1 MAAPLLSPSAR
12 QRQQQEQLRQALVQK
27 DGGELRHLSE
37 RLVHRQ
43 GPAALRAMVAK
54 LAQSPEEVAFWWA
67 QMQAPQAP
75 AGPQVLPA
83 VLAEVSGDT
92 SGKILREV
100 PVGFSEAK
108 ETKEASEVNKSS
120 EVNKPSEVNKASEFK
135 DVNRVIPGEFK
146 LDVRV
151 DVGSEPQEGPVE
163 SGIPL
168 GLEVEVKAGVQ
179 VELHE
184 NIGVELQEDI
194 QEDIQAEVQLEFSQE
209 PQAKVKIDSQFASQA
224 ADQPLLSAE
233 QDAASNQVVPS
244 NQVLA
249 SNQGDSVETPTPTP
263 APGSSSAIARG
274 QKLRGWLP
282 SWDGP
287 IRKAS

>member
-1 MAAPLLSPSAR
+1 VAAPLLSPSAR
-12 QRQQQEQLRQALVQK
+12 QRQQQEQLRQALVQR
-27 DGGELRHLSE
+27 DGGGLRHLSE

-67 QMQAPQAP
+67 QMQAPHAP
-75 AGPQVLPA
+75 AGSQVLPA
-83 VLAEVSGDT
+83 VLVDVSGDT
-92 SGKILREV
+92 SGKSLGKV
-100 PVGFSEAK
+100 PVGLSEAK
-108 ETKEASEVNKSS
+108 EIKEIKEASEVNEAS
-120 EVNKPSEVNKASEFK
+120 EVK
-135 DVNRVIPGEFK
+135 DINRVIPEEFK
-146 LDVRV
+146 LDVQA
-151 DVGSEPQEGPVE
+151 DVGLEPQGQVE

-168 GLEVEVKAGVQ
+168 GLEAEVKPEVQ
-179 VELHE
+179 VELQVELQE
-184 NIGVELQEDI
+184 NIQVEVQEDI

-209 PQAKVKIDSQFASQA
+209 SQAKVLIDSQFASQA
-224 ADQPLLSAE
+224 ADQPPLPAE
-233 QDAASNQVVPS
+233 QVVDSNQVV
-244 NQVLA
+244 V
-249 SNQGDSVETPTPTP
+249 SNQGDSVETPAPTP

>member
-1 MAAPLLSPSAR
+1 VAAPLLSPSAR
-12 QRQQQEQLRQALVQK
+12 QRQQQEQLRQALVQR
-27 DGGELRHLSE
+27 DGGGLRHLSE

-75 AGPQVLPA
+75 AGSQVLPA

-108 ETKEASEVNKSS
+108 ETKEASEVNK
-120 EVNKPSEVNKASEFK
+120 ASEFK

-146 LDVRV
+146 LDVQA
-151 DVGSEPQEGPVE
+151 DVGLEPQGQVE

-168 GLEVEVKAGVQ
+168 GLEAEVKPEVQ
-179 VELHE
+179 VELQ
-184 NIGVELQEDI
+184 VELQEDI

-209 PQAKVKIDSQFASQA
+209 SQAKVLIDSQFASQA
-224 ADQPLLSAE
+224 ADQPPLPAE
-233 QDAASNQVVPS
+233 QVVDSNQVVVS
-244 NQVLA
+244 NQV
-249 SNQGDSVETPTPTP
+249 DSVETPAPTP

>member
-27 DGGELRHLSE
+27 DGAGLRHLSE

-75 AGPQVLPA
+75 VGSQALQAGLVD
-83 VLAEVSGDT
+83 VSGES
-92 SGKILREV
+92 SGKVLREV

-108 ETKEASEVNKSS
+108 EIKETKEASEVNKAS
-120 EVNKPSEVNKASEFK
+120 EVK
-135 DVNRVIPGEFK
+135 DVNRIIPEEFK

-151 DVGSEPQEGPVE
+151 DVGLEPQGQVE
-163 SGIPL
+163 SEIPL
-168 GLEVEVKAGVQ
+168 GLEAEVQ
-179 VELHE
+179 VELQE
-184 NIGVELQEDI
+184 NIEVELQQDI
-194 QEDIQAEVQLEFSQE
+194 QEDIQQEVQLEFSQE
-209 PQAKVKIDSQFASQA
+209 PQAKVLIDSQFVSQA
-224 ADQPLLSAE
+224 ADQQPLLAE
-233 QDAASNQVVPS
+233 QVVASNQVD
-244 NQVLA
+244 A
-249 SNQGDSVETPTPTP
+249 SNRGDSVEAPAPAPIP

>member
-12 QRQQQEQLRQALVQK
+12 QRQQQEQLRQALVQR
-27 DGGELRHLSE
+27 DGGGLRHLSE

-67 QMQAPQAP
+67 QMQAPHAP
-75 AGPQVLPA
+75 AGSQVLPA
-83 VLAEVSGDT
+83 VLVDVSGDT
-92 SGKILREV
+92 SGKLLGKV
-100 PVGFSEAK
+100 PVGLSEAK
-108 ETKEASEVNKSS
+108 EIKEIKEASEVNEAS
-120 EVNKPSEVNKASEFK
+120 EVK
-135 DVNRVIPGEFK
+135 DINRVIPEEFK
-146 LDVRV
+146 LDVQA
-151 DVGSEPQEGPVE
+151 DVGLEPQGQVE

-168 GLEVEVKAGVQ
+168 GLEAEVKPEVQ
-179 VELHE
+179 VELQ
-184 NIGVELQEDI
+184 VELQEDIQVDI

-209 PQAKVKIDSQFASQA
+209 SQAKVLIDSQFVSQA
-224 ADQPLLSAE
+224 ADQPPLPAE
-233 QDAASNQVVPS
+233 QVVDSNQVV
-244 NQVLA
+244 V
-249 SNQGDSVETPTPTP
+249 SNQGDSVETPAPTP

>member
-12 QRQQQEQLRQALVQK
+12 QRQQQEQLRQALVQR
-27 DGGELRHLSE
+27 DGGGLRHLSE

-75 AGPQVLPA
+75 AGSQVLPA
-83 VLAEVSGDT
+83 VLVDVSGDT
-92 SGKILREV
+92 SGKLLGKV
-100 PVGFSEAK
+100 PVGLSEAK
-108 ETKEASEVNKSS
+108 EIKGIKEASEINEVS
-120 EVNKPSEVNKASEFK
+120 EVK
-135 DVNRVIPGEFK
+135 DINRVIPEEFK
-146 LDVRV
+146 LDVQA
-151 DVGSEPQEGPVE
+151 DVGLEPQGQVE

-168 GLEVEVKAGVQ
+168 GLEAEVKPEVQ
-179 VELHE
+179 VELQVELQE
-184 NIGVELQEDI
+184 NIQVEVQEDI

-209 PQAKVKIDSQFASQA
+209 SQAKVLIDSQFASQA
-224 ADQPLLSAE
+224 ADQPPLPAE
-233 QDAASNQVVPS
+233 QVVDSNQVV
-244 NQVLA
+244 V
-249 SNQGDSVETPTPTP
+249 SNQGDSVETPAPTP

>member
-1 MAAPLLSPSAR
+1 VAAPLLSPSAR
-12 QRQQQEQLRQALVQK
+12 QRQQQEQLRQALVQR
-27 DGGELRHLSE
+27 DGGGLRHLSE

-67 QMQAPQAP
+67 QMQAPHAP
-75 AGPQVLPA
+75 AGSQVLPA
-83 VLAEVSGDT
+83 VLVDVSGDT
-92 SGKILREV
+92 SGKLLGKV
-100 PVGFSEAK
+100 PVGLSEAK
-108 ETKEASEVNKSS
+108 EIKEIKEASEVNEAS
-120 EVNKPSEVNKASEFK
+120 EVK
-135 DVNRVIPGEFK
+135 DINRVIPEEFK
-146 LDVRV
+146 LDVQA
-151 DVGSEPQEGPVE
+151 DVGLEPQGQVE

-168 GLEVEVKAGVQ
+168 GLEAEVKPEVQ
-179 VELHE
+179 VELQVELQE
-184 NIGVELQEDI
+184 NIQVEVQEDI

-209 PQAKVKIDSQFASQA
+209 SQAKVLIDSHFASQA
-224 ADQPLLSAE
+224 ADQPPLPAE
-233 QDAASNQVVPS
+233 QVVDSNQVV
-244 NQVLA
+244 V
-249 SNQGDSVETPTPTP
+249 SNQGDSVETPAPTP

>member
-1 MAAPLLSPSAR
+1 VAAPLLSPSAR
-12 QRQQQEQLRQALVQK
+12 QRQQQEQLRQALVQR
-27 DGGELRHLSE
+27 DGGGLRHLSE

-67 QMQAPQAP
+67 QMQAPHAP
-75 AGPQVLPA
+75 AGSQVLPA
-83 VLAEVSGDT
+83 VLVDVSGDT
-92 SGKILREV
+92 SGKLLGKV
-100 PVGFSEAK
+100 PVGLSEAK
-108 ETKEASEVNKSS
+108 EIKEIKEASEVNEAS
-120 EVNKPSEVNKASEFK
+120 EVK
-135 DVNRVIPGEFK
+135 DINRVIPEEFK
-146 LDVRV
+146 LDVQA
-151 DVGSEPQEGPVE
+151 DVGLEPQGQVE

-168 GLEVEVKAGVQ
+168 GLEAEVKPEVQ
-179 VELHE
+179 VELQVELQE
-184 NIGVELQEDI
+184 NIQVEVQEDI

-209 PQAKVKIDSQFASQA
+209 SQAKLLIDSQFASQA
-224 ADQPLLSAE
+224 ADQPPLPAE
-233 QDAASNQVVPS
+233 QVVDSNQVV
-244 NQVLA
+244 V
-249 SNQGDSVETPTPTP
+249 SNQGDSVETPAPTP

>member
-12 QRQQQEQLRQALVQK
+12 QRQQQEQLRQALVQR
-27 DGGELRHLSE
+27 DGGGLRHLSE

-67 QMQAPQAP
+67 QMQAPHAP
-75 AGPQVLPA
+75 AGSQVLPA
-83 VLAEVSGDT
+83 VLVDVSGDT
-92 SGKILREV
+92 SGKLLGKV
-100 PVGFSEAK
+100 PVGLSEAK
-108 ETKEASEVNKSS
+108 EIKEIKEASEVNEAS
-120 EVNKPSEVNKASEFK
+120 EVK
-135 DVNRVIPGEFK
+135 DINRVIPEEFK
-146 LDVRV
+146 LDVQA
-151 DVGSEPQEGPVE
+151 DVGLEPQGQVE

-168 GLEVEVKAGVQ
+168 GLEAEVKPEVQ
-179 VELHE
+179 VELQVELQE
-184 NIGVELQEDI
+184 NIQVEVQEDI
-194 QEDIQAEVQLEFSQE
+194 QEDIQEEVQLEFSQE
-209 PQAKVKIDSQFASQA
+209 SQAKVLIDSQFASQA
-224 ADQPLLSAE
+224 ADQPPLPAE
-233 QDAASNQVVPS
+233 QVVDSNQVV
-244 NQVLA
+244 V
-249 SNQGDSVETPTPTP
+249 SNQGDSVETPAPTP

>member
-108 ETKEASEVNKSS
+108 ETKEASEVNK
-120 EVNKPSEVNKASEFK
+120 ASEFK

-168 GLEVEVKAGVQ
+168 GLEVEVKAEVQ

-224 ADQPLLSAE
+224 ADQPLLSVE
-233 QDAASNQVVPS
+233 QDAASNQALAS
-244 NQVLA
+244 NQVVA
-249 SNQGDSVETPTPTP
+249 SNQGDSVETPTP

>member
-75 AGPQVLPA
+75 AGSQVLPA

-100 PVGFSEAK
+100 PVSFSEAK
-108 ETKEASEVNKSS
+108 ETKEASEVNKS
-120 EVNKPSEVNKASEFK
+120 SEVNKASEFK

-168 GLEVEVKAGVQ
+168 GLEVEVKAEVQ

-233 QDAASNQVVPS
+233 QDAASKQVV
-244 NQVLA
+244 A

>member
-27 DGGELRHLSE
+27 DGAGLRHLSE

-75 AGPQVLPA
+75 AGSQVLPA
-83 VLAEVSGDT
+83 VLVDVSGDT
-92 SGKILREV
+92 SGKLLGNV
-100 PVGFSEAK
+100 PVSLSEAK
-108 ETKEASEVNKSS
+108 EIKEIKEASEVNEAS
-120 EVNKPSEVNKASEFK
+120 EVK
-135 DVNRVIPGEFK
+135 DINRVIPEEFK
-146 LDVRV
+146 LDVQA
-151 DVGSEPQEGPVE
+151 DVGLEPQGQVE

-168 GLEVEVKAGVQ
+168 GLEAEVKPEVQ
-179 VELHE
+179 VELQVELQE
-184 NIGVELQEDI
+184 NIQVQVQEDI

-209 PQAKVKIDSQFASQA
+209 SQAKVLIDSQFASQA
-224 ADQPLLSAE
+224 ADQPPLPAE
-233 QDAASNQVVPS
+233 QVVDSNQVV
-244 NQVLA
+244 V
-249 SNQGDSVETPTPTP
+249 SNQGDSVETPAPTP

>member
-67 QMQAPQAP
+67 QMQAPHAP
-75 AGPQVLPA
+75 AGSQVLPA
-83 VLAEVSGDT
+83 VLVDVSGDT
-92 SGKILREV
+92 SGKLLGKV
-100 PVGFSEAK
+100 PVGLSEAK
-108 ETKEASEVNKSS
+108 EIKEIKEASEVNEAS
-120 EVNKPSEVNKASEFK
+120 EVK
-135 DVNRVIPGEFK
+135 DINRVIPEEFK
-146 LDVRV
+146 LDVQA
-151 DVGSEPQEGPVE
+151 DVGLEPQGQVE
-163 SGIPL
+163 SGVPL
-168 GLEVEVKAGVQ
+168 GLEAEVKPEVQ
-179 VELHE
+179 VELQ
-184 NIGVELQEDI
+184 VELQEDI

-209 PQAKVKIDSQFASQA
+209 SQAKLLIDSQFASQA
-224 ADQPLLSAE
+224 ADQPPLPAE
-233 QDAASNQVVPS
+233 QVVDSNQVV
-244 NQVLA
+244 V
-249 SNQGDSVETPTPTP
+249 SNQGDSVETPAPTP

>member
-12 QRQQQEQLRQALVQK
+12 QRQQQGQLRQALEQK
-27 DGGELRHLSE
+27 DGVGLRHLSE

-75 AGPQVLPA
+75 AGSQVLPA
-83 VLAEVSGDT
+83 VLGDVSGDT
-92 SGKILREV
+92 SGKLLGKV
-100 PVGFSEAK
+100 PVGLSEAK
-108 ETKEASEVNKSS
+108 EIKEIKEASEVNKAS
-120 EVNKPSEVNKASEFK
+120 EVK
-135 DVNRVIPGEFK
+135 DINRVIPEEFK
-146 LDVRV
+146 LDVQA
-151 DVGSEPQEGPVE
+151 DVGLEPQGQVE

-168 GLEVEVKAGVQ
+168 GLEAEVKAEIKAEGQ
-179 VELHE
+179 VELQVELQE
-184 NIGVELQEDI
+184 NIQVEVQEDI

-209 PQAKVKIDSQFASQA
+209 PQAKLLIDSQFASQA
-224 ADQPLLSAE
+224 ADQPPLPAE
-233 QDAASNQVVPS
+233 QVVDSNQVV
-244 NQVLA
+244 V
-249 SNQGDSVETPTPTP
+249 SNQGDSVETPAPTP